1 MNISGIQSGQG
12 PMRGQGPSPEER
24 LNHLVEKIESGDIDT
39 EKLQEKLTHRFGED
53 ADGIVAE
60 DGSVDI
66 ESMKELFA
74 SHAPQGGPPP
84 QGEGHGGMMPPP
96 PPPPPEGGDLQS
108 KLIEMFGEETTAGFF
123 NEDGDLDFDALM
135 TALQEN
141 MPEEQTGS
149 LLSVQA

>member
-12 PMRGQGPSPEER
+12 PMRGQELSPEER
-24 LNHLVEKIESGDIDT
+24 LNNLVEKIESGDIDT
-39 EKLQEKLTHRFGED
+39 DKLQEKLTHRFGED
-53 ADGIVAE
+53 ADGIVSE

-74 SHAPQGGPPP
+74 SQAPQGGPSP
-84 QGEGHGGMMPPP
+84 QGQGQGGMMPPP
-96 PPPPPEGGDLQS
+96 PPPPEEGDLQS
-108 KLIEMFGEETTAGFF
+108 KLTEMFGEETTAGFF

-135 TALQEN
+135 AALQEN